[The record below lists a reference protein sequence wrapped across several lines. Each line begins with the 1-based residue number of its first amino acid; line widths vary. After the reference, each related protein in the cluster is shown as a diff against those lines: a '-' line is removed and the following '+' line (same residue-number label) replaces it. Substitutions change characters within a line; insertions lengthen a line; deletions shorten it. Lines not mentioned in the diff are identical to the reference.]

1 MNPCSPRSLALP
13 TTSPR
18 ALHPRSS
25 CAGPCPA
32 RVITQDLAQD
42 ASSEALPSVG
52 AALFLLWDSL
62 SSSRGDKVEVP
73 TSGPVPPYLFS
84 ERDFLHPPPTQTT
97 SMRWFS
103 SSRPGCSP
111 AGPGCSCADSRARGG
126 APRTTS
132 LRETVAVLVE
142 HWVHCL
148 AVEERALSLSGGA
161 HGLRGPE
168 QRPTSCHCQN
178 SGL

>member
-1 MNPCSPRSLALP
+1 MFPSKPGPAYHLTSGPAPQERLPRGPAQLASSPRSKLRMLLLRPSYQSGQPCACSGSHFPHLGVIRWKYLLVVMYLP
-13 TTSPR
+13 I
-18 ALHPRSS
+18 SS
-25 CAGPCPA
+25 LEL
-32 RVITQDLAQD
+32 V
-42 ASSEALPSVG
+42 
-52 AALFLLWDSL
+52 
-62 SSSRGDKVEVP
+62 
-73 TSGPVPPYLFS
+73 
-84 ERDFLHPPPTQTT
+84 FLHPPPTQNT

-132 LRETVAVLVE
+132 VRGTVTVLVE

-148 AVEERALSLSGGA
+148 AVEEWALSLWGGA